1 MRPAARGP
9 GLARARWARARRA
22 LTGEAGPGTAMALAA
37 VSLLV
42 ALIAVGGPREISDV
56 QYSAQAS
63 ALAQLPALD
72 IAVTAQGTWLENQ
85 AGNIDLSADAGQ
97 DLAFLLAAAVRPVPL
112 APAGQWTSVV
122 TPEQVIQNP
131 APKAVLARPPALQ
144 VVYRSDLAAYA
155 RTAAGKLPDT
165 ARLVRLR
172 GQPSGALLV
181 DAAVTTATA
190 SRRAACRLAGEP
202 RLLPA
207 RQAAVAAAGDRHRG
221 AAPARL
227 AVLAG
232 RPGPGRASHSGI

>member
-1 MRPAARGP
+1 
-9 GLARARWARARRA
+9 
-22 LTGEAGPGTAMALAA
+22 MALAA
-37 VSLLV
+37 VSLLI

-165 ARLVRLR
+165 ARLVRRRRPAVRSAAR
-172 GQPSGALLV
+172 GRGRDDGHREPA
-181 DAAVTTATA
+181 
-190 SRRAACRLAGEP
+190 RAACRLAGEP